1 MDIKDKVAVVTG
13 GTKGIGLA
21 IAKDLVQQGAKVFI
35 TARRAVEDEALQN
48 ELNDLGI
55 TFKNLDIRAD
65 EAVGTLL
72 NELNEEQG
80 HVDIVINN
88 AGITRDKL
96 LSRMSVEDF
105 EEVIATNLVGTFSV
119 TKYAM
124 KIMQKQRSGNIV
136 NISSISGT
144 HGNVGQA
151 NYSASKAGIVG
162 LTKTTAREGLL
173 RNIRCN
179 AIAPG
184 MIETAMTG
192 KLSDKVRAKT
202 EEMIPMHRFGQPE
215 EIAMAVSFLLK
226 NDYITGQVLTVD
238 GGLTL

>member
-1 MDIKDKVAVVTG
+1 M
-13 GTKGIGLA
+13 
-21 IAKDLVQQGAKVFI
+21 
-35 TARRAVEDEALQN
+35 
-48 ELNDLGI
+48 
-55 TFKNLDIRAD
+55 
-65 EAVGTLL
+65 
-72 NELNEEQG
+72 
-80 HVDIVINN
+80 
-88 AGITRDKL
+88 
-96 LSRMSVEDF
+96 
-105 EEVIATNLVGTFSV
+105 
-119 TKYAM
+119 
-124 KIMQKQRSGNIV
+124 
-136 NISSISGT
+136 
-144 HGNVGQA
+144 
-151 NYSASKAGIVG
+151 
-162 LTKTTAREGLL
+162 TKTTAREGLL

>member
-1 MDIKDKVAVVTG
+1 KKKDI
-13 GTKGIGLA
+13 
-21 IAKDLVQQGAKVFI
+21 
-35 TARRAVEDEALQN
+35 
-48 ELNDLGI
+48 
-55 TFKNLDIRAD
+55 
-65 EAVGTLL
+65 
-72 NELNEEQG
+72 
-80 HVDIVINN
+80 
-88 AGITRDKL
+88 
-96 LSRMSVEDF
+96 

-202 EEMIPMHRFGQPE
+202 EEMIPMLRFGEPE